1 MTTNSPRNSPAPTTA
16 WTPEHEQ
23 KPRLGLLLWI
33 LHVDLGGDSVVCS
46 AAPAADPGP
55 RGHLVAPAP
64 DHPPEADKELSTVVH
79 VNVSVGGRG
88 KQPGKAR
95 LLRGEV
101 DTCDIRHAG
110 VRPLLVGSKTSL
122 NITLMITKLQG

>member
-1 MTTNSPRNSPAPTTA
+1 MTTDSPRNSPAPTTA

-33 LHVDLGGDSVVCS
+33 LHVDIGGDSARCS

-55 RGHLVAPAP
+55 RGRLVAPAQ
-64 DHPPEADKELSTVVH
+64 DHPPEADKEMSTVVH
-79 VNVSVGGRG
+79 GTVSIGWLGM
-88 KQPGKAR
+88 QLGKAH

-101 DTCDIRHAG
+101 DTCKIRHDG
-110 VRPLLVGSKTSL
+110 IRPLVVGSKTSL
-122 NITLMITKLQG
+122 NITFNTHLR

>member
-1 MTTNSPRNSPAPTTA
+1 M
-16 WTPEHEQ
+16 
-23 KPRLGLLLWI
+23 
-33 LHVDLGGDSVVCS
+33 
-46 AAPAADPGP
+46 
-55 RGHLVAPAP
+55 APAP

>member
-1 MTTNSPRNSPAPTTA
+1 M
-16 WTPEHEQ
+16 
-23 KPRLGLLLWI
+23 
-33 LHVDLGGDSVVCS
+33 
-46 AAPAADPGP
+46 
-55 RGHLVAPAP
+55 
-64 DHPPEADKELSTVVH
+64 H

>member
-1 MTTNSPRNSPAPTTA
+1 MS
-16 WTPEHEQ
+16 
-23 KPRLGLLLWI
+23 I
-33 LHVDLGGDSVVCS
+33 LVGTVQGVVQ
-46 AAPAADPGP
+46 PPQLI
-55 RGHLVAPAP
+55 RVRVAPAP
-64 DHPPEADKELSTVVH
+64 DHPQREADKELSTVVH

>member
-1 MTTNSPRNSPAPTTA
+1 MSILVGTVRRCSP
-16 WTPEHEQ
+16 
-23 KPRLGLLLWI
+23 
-33 LHVDLGGDSVVCS
+33 V
-46 AAPAADPGP
+46 PAADPGT
-55 RGHLVAPAP
+55 RGRLVAQTP
-64 DHPPEADKELSTVVH
+64 DYPQREADKELSTVVH